1 MRARPL
7 LAWSL
12 LSLAVCAAGGPMDE
26 EPRAATV
33 ARGERLLA
41 GASCTACHAAAPEFV
56 ERLAPRTGPDLSR
69 IGARY
74 EPRALRRFLL
84 RPHATQPGTPMPDLL
99 SGFAQDE
106 RERAA
111 DELVQYLASLGGP
124 FDGRPTSIDIGTL
137 ERGRQL
143 YHSVGCIACHA
154 PQEGADELLDPLWR
168 PSAPRGPARS
178 DDQPPY
184 VRPGT
189 PAPGQ
194 VPLGELTARTNV
206 PALAAFLADPLSIRA
221 DGFMPALGL
230 ASDEA
235 HAIAAYLLRHQA
247 SAELDPARRTPGLRY
262 EYFEA
267 PRVTEFTDALGLE
280 PMRRGVVPDLERL
293 PEHRA
298 DHFALRFEGLLE
310 VPARGTWRF
319 TTDSDDGS
327 RLWIG
332 DRLVVRNDGIHPVVS
347 AAGELTLEA
356 GLHPIRITFFEH
368 EGGQELRV
376 SWEGPGVPRQ
386 PLPARALSHLALE
399 LAPPR
404 ARALRVDA
412 ALVEAGRARFAAL
425 ACGACH
431 RVEGEPTF
439 EPSAPP
445 FAALHAAGAAGCL
458 APEPRAGLP
467 RYGFDGQQRA
477 SLGQTLAHL
486 DLLAEPLGPRELVAQ
501 RLERLRCLQCH
512 ERDGLGG
519 IHPERADYFIPLDE
533 ALDLG
538 DQARY
543 PPSLE
548 QVGRKLRAERLEQVL
563 AQGIKA
569 RPYLAAR
576 MPRFGERSLAGLA
589 AAFAALDLRPGDD
602 LEPEPD
608 AQRIASGRK
617 LVGTSGL
624 GCVQCHAFAGFEA
637 LGTPAVDLADAFA
650 HTRPGWFAD
659 LLRDPAGVGL
669 LSRMPQLWTDGRSPV
684 GDVHGGDVEEQ
695 IASIRAY
702 LSLGRGAPLP
712 EGLVLPEDAYELVV
726 GDEPLLVG
734 VFFAG
739 ASPRT
744 MLVGTPEGLHYAF
757 DQQNS
762 RPVALWRGR
771 FFDARGTWHG
781 RAGTLERAPVPDAFT
796 FEPGMALAVL
806 PTPDAPWPT
815 AIGRAA
821 GFRRLGQRFDARRH
835 PIWRYALGELVVEEH
850 LHAELGPRGL
860 TLKRAFEV
868 ECRAAEPPA
877 LYLRTFSAGDER
889 RTPVPFER
897 APDAASA
904 PRWIGR
910 VETRIEW

>member
-1 MRARPL
+1 MRVRPPVP
-7 LAWSL
+7 WSL
-12 LSLAVCAAGGPMDE
+12 LLLAVCAASAPRDGGPE
-26 EPRAATV
+26 APAHAH
-33 ARGERLLA
+33 GERILA
-41 GASCTACHAAAPEFV
+41 ESSCTACHAAAPELV
-56 ERLAPRTGPDLSR
+56 ERLAPHTGPDLSR

-84 RPHATQPGTPMPDLL
+84 RPHATKPGTAMPDLL
-99 SGFAQDE
+99 AGLPDE
-106 RERAA
+106 ARERAA

-124 FDGRPTSIDIGTL
+124 FDARPTSIDIGTL

-143 YHSVGCIACHA
+143 YHSLGCIACHA
-154 PQEGADELLDPLWR
+154 PQEGADELLHPLWR
-168 PSAPRGPARS
+168 PGAARAAVPG
-178 DDQPPY
+178 DEPPY

-189 PAPGQ
+189 LPPAE
-194 VPLGELTARTNV
+194 VPLGELTSRTSV
-206 PALAAFLADPLSIRA
+206 QALAAFLVDPLSIRP
-221 DGFMPALGL
+221 DGRMPSLGL
-230 ASDEA
+230 TADEA
-235 HAIAAYLLRHQA
+235 HAIAAYLLRYQA
-247 SAELDPARRTPGLRY
+247 SEGLDAARRAPGLRY

-267 PRVTEFTDALGLE
+267 PRVSEYADVTGLE
-280 PMRRGVVPDLERL
+280 PVRRGVVPDLARL
-293 PEHRA
+293 PRHRA

-310 VPARGTWRF
+310 VPSRGTWRF
-319 TTDSDDGS
+319 TTSSDDGS

-332 DRLVVRNDGIHPVVS
+332 ERLVVRNDGIHPVVS
-347 AAGELTLEA
+347 ASGELTLEA
-356 GLHPIRITFFEH
+356 GPHPIRITYFEH
-368 EGGQELRV
+368 EGGEDLRV
-376 SWEGPGVPRQ
+376 EWEGPGVARQ
-386 PLPARALSHLALE
+386 ALPAHALSHLALE

-404 ARALRVDA
+404 ARALRADP
-412 ALVEAGRARFAAL
+412 ALVEAGRTRFAAL

-431 RVEGEPTF
+431 RVEG
-439 EPSAPP
+439 APP
-445 FAALHAAGAAGCL
+445 FEPTAPPLAALHAAGDAGCL
-458 APEPRAGLP
+458 EPEPRAGLP
-467 RYGFDGQQRA
+467 RYGFDAEQLAALAQA
-477 SLGQTLAHL
+477 LAHP
-486 DLLAEPLGPRELVAQ
+486 DLLAAPLAPRELVSR
-501 RLERLRCLQCH
+501 RLERLRCLHCH
-512 ERDGLGG
+512 ERDGVGG

-548 QVGRKLRAERLEQVL
+548 QVGRKLRAERLEDVL
-563 AQGIKA
+563 AQGTKV

-576 MPRFGERSLAGLA
+576 MPRFGEHSLAGLA
-589 AAFAALDLRPGDD
+589 PALAALDLRPGDD

-608 AQRIASGRK
+608 AERIAGGRK

-624 GCVQCHAFAGFEA
+624 GCVQCHAFAGFQA
-637 LGTPAVDLADAFA
+637 LGTPAVDLADAFTR
-650 HTRPGWFAD
+650 TRPGWFAD

-684 GDVHGGDVEEQ
+684 GDVHDGDVEEQ

-781 RAGTLERAPVPDAFT
+781 RAGALERPPVADAHT
-796 FEPGMALAVL
+796 LEPGMALAVL
-806 PTPDAPWPT
+806 PEPDAPWPT
-815 AIGRAA
+815 EIGRAA

-835 PIWRYALGELVVEEH
+835 PIWRYTYQGLVIEEH
-850 LHAELGPRGL
+850 LRPELGARGL
-860 TLKRAFEV
+860 SLRRAFEV
-868 ECRAAEPPA
+868 ECRTAEPPM
-877 LYLRTFSAGDER
+877 LYLRTLRGGVEH
-889 RTPVPFER
+889 RTAVRFER
-897 APDAASA
+897 APDGAAPA
-904 PRWIGR
+904 RWIGR
-910 VETRIEW
+910 IETLVEW